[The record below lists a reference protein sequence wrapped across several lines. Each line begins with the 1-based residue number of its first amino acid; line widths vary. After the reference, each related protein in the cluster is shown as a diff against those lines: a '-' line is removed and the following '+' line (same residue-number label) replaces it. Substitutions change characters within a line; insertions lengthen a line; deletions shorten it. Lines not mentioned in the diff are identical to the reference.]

1 MHPRVSFFLLL
12 LCALLLTALLYSA
25 SPPHPGRRLSTSTL
39 SVPVVVTGC
48 MTALG
53 NVCGLVRI
61 CLKGCPDG
69 CGKVCGLLVCCYMVN
84 FLTVGVFGVGWLC
97 CYCCGKQGK
106 EGSKQARKGTEVN
119 TPTEVQIVILGVR
132 TD

>member
-25 SPPHPGRRLSTSTL
+25 SPPSRPPSLHLHLT
-39 SVPVVVTGC
+39 VPVVVTGC

-84 FLTVGVFGVGWLC
+84 FLTVGVFGVGWLLL
-97 CYCCGKQGK
+97 
-106 EGSKQARKGTEVN
+106 EF
-119 TPTEVQIVILGVR
+119 
-132 TD
+132 